1 MYMFSS
7 SHKVLHNLQEIVS
20 HVCKN
25 VSMITTNSKFN
36 QKISAQ
42 FENQASDVCKA

>member
-1 MYMFSS
+1 MLFS
-7 SHKVLHNLQEIVS
+7 LIFYIPNLFQIKLLFDV
-20 HVCKN
+20 
-25 VSMITTNSKFN
+25 N